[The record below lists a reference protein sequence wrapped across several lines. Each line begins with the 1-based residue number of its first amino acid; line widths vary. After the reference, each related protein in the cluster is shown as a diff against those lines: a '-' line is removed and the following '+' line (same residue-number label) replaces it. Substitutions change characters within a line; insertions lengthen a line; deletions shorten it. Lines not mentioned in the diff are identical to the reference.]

1 MIYQPRTRYPKG
13 TYMRLKN
20 RDLLRAMVIV
30 QEDVDK
36 ARKTGR
42 PIPPSKI
49 PQRALADMSG
59 VTGGFINH
67 LTSGRRKSCEPKTAE
82 RISGALQIPLDVLFD
97 PDETHSRSKKVR
109 PKK

>member
-30 QEDVDK
+30 QDDVDK

-42 PIPPSKI
+42 PIPPSKL
-49 PQRALADMSG
+49 PQRELAEKAG

-67 LTSGRRKSCEPKTAE
+67 LTSGRRKSCEPRTAE

-97 PDETHSRSKKVR
+97 ADETHSRRQKVS

>member
-42 PIPPSKI
+42 PVPPSKI
-49 PQRALADMSG
+49 PQRALAEMSG

-82 RISGALQIPLDVLFD
+82 RISGALQIPVDVLFD
-97 PDETHSRSKKVR
+97 ADETHGKRKKVS